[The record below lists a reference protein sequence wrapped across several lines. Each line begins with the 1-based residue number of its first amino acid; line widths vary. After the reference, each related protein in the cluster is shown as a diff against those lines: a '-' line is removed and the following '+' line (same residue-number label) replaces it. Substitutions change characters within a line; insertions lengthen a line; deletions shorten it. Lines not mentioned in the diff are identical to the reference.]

1 MTTIGE
7 EAQKYEPKGI
17 KNISE
22 LPEINTDLTLLED
35 TGTAKDGSTYKYK
48 YIELNGDKYR
58 VPGVVLG
65 QIKLLKAEMP
75 GFKRFKVKKAGEGKT
90 GTEYT
95 VIPIIQ

>member
-7 EAQKYEPKGI
+7 EAQKYEVKGI

-22 LPEINTDLTLLED
+22 LPEVNIDLILLEGE
-35 TGTAKDGSTYKYK
+35 GTAKDGSKYKYK
-48 YIELNGDKYR
+48 YTELNGDKYR

-65 QIKLLKAEMP
+65 QIKLLKEEMP
-75 GFKRFKVKKAGEGKT
+75 GFKKFKVKKTGEGKT